1 MRWLLINL
9 VLMYRATLGRFLG
22 GQCKFHPS
30 CSQYAI
36 DAIKK
41 YGTLRGSYKA
51 IKRISRCHPFSQGGY
66 DPA

>member
-1 MRWLLINL
+1 MVNL

-30 CSQYAI
+30 CRQYAI
-36 DAIKK
+36 DAINK
-41 YGTLRGSYKA
+41 YGAMRGGWKA
-51 IKRISRCHPFSQGGY
+51 IKRISRCHPFSHGGF